1 MTEIVGTMLLVEE
14 GEPSACESCG
24 EVADLRPYGPGGKN
38 ICFACGQRDP
48 EGTLERMCLSLEVL
62 MQNVTR
68 VVGPDGEVIEL
79 GRADDDF
86 LPQGDQHREETRR
99 RS

>member
-48 EGTLERMCLSLEVL
+48 EGTLERMCLSRSF
-62 MQNVTR
+62 NAKCHTR
-68 VVGPDGEVIEL
+68 SRP
-79 GRADDDF
+79 
-86 LPQGDQHREETRR
+86 RR
-99 RS
+99 RSD